1 MTGLPLAAG
10 RMGMMATPM
19 QSISPSNSLNNKT
32 KPGLLKYLKT
42 TYNNLP
48 NEQKTY

>member
-19 QSISPSNSLNNKT
+19 QSISPSNSLNNK
-32 KPGLLKYLKT
+32 KQ
-42 TYNNLP
+42 NLD
-48 NEQKTY
+48 Y